1 MILKKEDTE
10 ATLLGEVQTN
20 TVGIDAKNI
29 GLITTLLSTNLY
41 SNPLQ
46 SFIRETVSNAW
57 DSHLEAKNMEDPIL
71 LTINLE
77 DNKVHISI
85 RDYGTGLSEQRF
97 NDIYLNICS
106 SSKRDSNDYIGCMGL
121 GRLSALA
128 LSDTVTIN
136 NYYNGKVSSYLMYMD
151 GGLIHINKVFEK
163 DTEEHNGLEVS
174 VITPN
179 SFDTNTF
186 QNALEQIKYFEK
198 VYLTTNISSGIVQQF
213 NDRKIIDTPY
223 FKICTWSGDTSRDSY
238 GSHYNNYYYDKN
250 IAVCMGNVLYPLPRT
265 SELTIPFSKVDGL
278 YYRIDIK
285 MPIGSIDVT
294 PSREA
299 VLFNT
304 RTKHALQE
312 TLNYAEKY
320 MSKCILDEKL
330 WDFASISD
338 FHDNICQ
345 ERYYYINK
353 AVLYKLTR
361 NCMQTFVFPTLS
373 PKINGISVNAKV
385 YNEISLAYICRN
397 NFVTID
403 SLNTKFYSRLSYGK
417 LLEVLKNKKL
427 LVIKNSDYTHKNIA
441 IIKREYYHYG
451 YYIVVES
458 ILDNIVQRTYKY
470 LLQQLTYRQLDVKEI
485 RTWYKLFLE
494 ESVKLKDNLIYFNP
508 EDYKKASVRTD
519 NSHYKQ
525 GLKCLAYQYVDNYS
539 RQNVSKK
546 LIKGSK
552 IMQGSP
558 TKALYVYGFKED
570 KDFKNIAAFYLCVLS
585 YHRPCKWK
593 KHTPTIFI
601 EISKRDADT
610 LNGLSHTMYY
620 KDFINIKD
628 NYLSKVLT
636 GLYIKRAYK
645 FEDFDYRILMG
656 DSYMWIKYSYGYKS
670 KNIDE
675 GESLL
680 HDLYWKKGW
689 LKYNILIQANEIHKT
704 KTCNNNRDINWK
716 KFLNDSGFIPN
727 LLLQYMFE
735 LKYDSTLTFKER
747 KIRIQYINKHWLNYE
762 YKFI

>member
-10 ATLLGEVQTN
+10 ATILGEVQTN
-20 TVGIDAKNI
+20 TVGIDTKNI

-163 DTEEHNGLEVS
+163 DTEEHNGLEMS
-174 VITPN
+174 VIV
-179 SFDTNTF
+179 DNTF
-186 QNALEQIKYFEK
+186 SSSMFESALEQVKYFEK
-198 VYLTTNISSGIVQQF
+198 VYLNTNMPYIKSDSF
-213 NDRKIIDTPY
+213 NNRKIVDTPY
-223 FKICTWSGDTSRDSY
+223 FKACNWPNTAVY
-238 GSHYNNYYYDKN
+238 HKN
-250 IAVCMGNVLYPLPRT
+250 ISVCMGNVLYPLLNDSDLRK
-265 SELTIPFSKVDGL
+265 PFNKTFGL
-278 YYRIDIK
+278 YYKFDLK

-294 PSREA
+294 PSRESL
-299 VLFNT
+299 LFNT
-304 RTKHALQE
+304 RTKYALQE
-312 TLNYAEKY
+312 ALDSAEKFI
-320 MSKCILDEKL
+320 SRIILDEDL
-330 WDFASISD
+330 WNFTSVKDYYENMLHGKHCYISTVPY
-338 FHDNICQ
+338 CT
-345 ERYYYINK
+345 
-353 AVLYKLTR
+353 LTKEGI
-361 NCMQTFVFPTLS
+361 TSYVFLKLS
-373 PKINGISVNAKV
+373 PKINNIPVDYTIFKHILHAEVSFKDFESVNTINTK
-385 YNEISLAYICRN
+385 LN
-397 NFVTID
+397 NF
-403 SLNTKFYSRLSYGK
+403 LKYSQ
-417 LLEVLKNKKL
+417 LLDKLKNKRIIVLKDRDHTRKNL
-427 LVIKNSDYTHKNIA
+427 ITIKK
-441 IIKREYYHYG
+441 EYSTRDLYDTYH
-451 YYIVVES
+451 VALES
-458 ILDNIVQRTYKY
+458 TLSNIVQRTYKY
-470 LLQQLTYRQLDVKEI
+470 LLQQLAYLKLDVKEI

-494 ESVKLKDNLIYFNP
+494 ESIKLKDNLIYFNP
-508 EDYKKASVRTD
+508 EDYKEASVRTD

-525 GLKCLAYQYVDNYS
+525 GLKYLAYQYVNNYS

-546 LIKGSK
+546 LIKGSE

-585 YHRPCKWK
+585 YRRPCKWK

>member
-10 ATLLGEVQTN
+10 ATILGEVQTN
-20 TVGIDAKNI
+20 TVGIDTKNI

-106 SSKRDSNDYIGCMGL
+106 SSKRESNDYIGCMGL

-136 NYYNGKVSSYLMYMD
+136 NYYDGKVSSYLMYMD

-174 VITPN
+174 VIV
-179 SFDTNTF
+179 DNTF
-186 QNALEQIKYFEK
+186 SSNMFKSALEQVKYFEK
-198 VYLTTNISSGIVQQF
+198 VYLDTNMPYIKPDSLFF
-213 NDRKIIDTPY
+213 NNRKIVDTPY
-223 FKICTWSGDTSRDSY
+223 FKACNWPNTAAY
-238 GSHYNNYYYDKN
+238 HKN
-250 IAVCMGNVLYPLPRT
+250 ISVCMGNVLYPLPDNSDLRK
-265 SELTIPFSKVDGL
+265 PFNETFGL
-278 YYRIDIK
+278 YYKFDLK
-285 MPIGSIDVT
+285 MPISSIDVT
-294 PSREA
+294 PSRESL
-299 VLFNT
+299 LFNN
-304 RTKHALQE
+304 RTKYALQE
-312 TLNYAEKY
+312 ALDSAEKFI
-320 MSKCILDEKL
+320 SRIILEEDL
-330 WDFASISD
+330 WNFTSVTDYYESMIHGKHCYISTVPYCTLTKEG
-338 FHDNICQ
+338 ITS
-345 ERYYYINK
+345 Y
-353 AVLYKLTR
+353 VLLK
-361 NCMQTFVFPTLS
+361 LS
-373 PKINGISVNAKV
+373 PKINNIPVDYTIFKHILHAEVSFKDFESVNTINTK
-385 YNEISLAYICRN
+385 LN
-397 NFVTID
+397 NF
-403 SLNTKFYSRLSYGK
+403 LKYSQ
-417 LLEVLKNKKL
+417 LLDKLKNKRIIVLKDR
-427 LVIKNSDYTHKNIA
+427 DYTRKNLIT
-441 IIKREYYHYG
+441 IKKEYSTSNLYDAYH
-451 YYIVVES
+451 VTLES
-458 ILDNIVQRTYKY
+458 TLSNIVQRAYKY
-470 LLQQLTYRQLDVKEI
+470 LLQQLAYLKIDVKEI

-494 ESVKLKDNLIYFNP
+494 ESIKLKDNLIYFNP
-508 EDYKKASVRTD
+508 ADYKKDSVKTD
-519 NSHYKQ
+519 NSQYKQ
-525 GLKCLAYQYVDNYS
+525 GLKCLAYQYVNNYS

-546 LIKGSK
+546 LIKGSE

-558 TKALYVYGFKED
+558 TKDLYVYGFKED

-656 DSYMWIKYSYGYKS
+656 DKYMWTKYSYGYKS

-727 LLLQYMFE
+727 TLLQYMFE

-747 KIRIQYINKHWLNYE
+747 RIRIQYINKHWLNYE